1 MKNRILTDAL
11 REVRRTRGRFLSLF
25 LLSALAVAFLA
36 GLRSTAPDME
46 SAADRYFD
54 SCNLMDLRVLSTLGL
69 TDEDLAW
76 LSHVDGVSY
85 VEGAYSVDAVIHG
98 ADRELVVKVHS
109 VTEGVNRPRLRAGRL
124 PAGPGE
130 CAVEPGLLDAL
141 GLELGDSIVLD
152 PGDGDYADALDDTPR
167 TIVGVVDSPLYI
179 SQERGTST
187 LGNGKAE
194 AFLLLPPSAFDLDT
208 YTEAWLLADG
218 AAGLLCYGDG
228 YEALLDGL
236 TDRVEALGEARAGL
250 RKDQVLREAMGTLAL
265 AEETLAEETA
275 DARRTLDDAWDTLT
289 DARTQLDEGWAEYED
304 GVADYDALMDEQRSA
319 LDESQA
325 ALDDALA
332 ELRAGQAEYDAGMA
346 QVREGQAALDQAQA
360 ELDDAEK
367 ALAAGQVTLQEN
379 LDALSDAR
387 AELEDGE
394 ADYAAGAAALAQGW
408 DELEAARVLAR
419 QGQAELDDAALT
431 LSQGEAGYAA
441 GLKELQAQE
450 AELSAAEEAAESLR
464 GWLDR
469 VLAPAAEY
477 PAAALAGI
485 NTPQLADRSYAALF
499 GPLDQALEQVRP
511 DLPAAQQSQVDRLR
525 AALPADGD
533 ALWAGLTG
541 DQPAAYAAG
550 LSQALAGGWA
560 LLDPVTDETLDAL
573 ADGRAQLETG
583 KAQLAATRAQLDA
596 GQAEL
601 AAGRAALAEA
611 QALVNSGTAEL
622 EARQAELDAGRAEL
636 DAGWKEYNEGAA
648 ALAEAQAQA
657 GSALAELEAGQAQLD
672 AQARTLGEALA
683 ELEASRPALEAGW
696 ADYYAGVAQLQQ
708 GRYALE
714 EADHEARETFRAAR
728 EELEEGEADYQD
740 GLRDYWDGEAEADE
754 ALTDA
759 RRELN
764 DARREVLEIEDAQW
778 YVLGRES
785 GQGYLSFQMD
795 AQRMGSIAD
804 LFPLI
809 FFLVAALVCLTTMT
823 RMVEEHRVEIG
834 GMKALGYGTAA
845 ISVKYVGY
853 GLSARL
859 LGGLTGLAVGVPL
872 IPTIIFTAW
881 QSMYTIG
888 PLSLALY
895 PDLSLLS
902 VGAAAATVTLAAL
915 LTCRSTLAAVPAQL
929 MRPRAPKAG
938 KRVLLE
944 RIGPLWRRLSFLQK
958 VTLRNLFRYKKRFC
972 MTVAGIGGCTALIV
986 TGFGL
991 RDSLLAVSDIQY
1003 GELSRYTL
1011 QVQLADDVTQAEAQE
1026 VDAALSDA
1034 GAQAALPARL
1044 TAVTA
1049 SAGGREVEV
1058 YQMAAAGPED
1068 FGDLLVLRDRASHD
1082 PVPLTDDGAV
1092 ITEKLAQLLSLS
1104 VGDPITLSGDGEVT
1118 VTVTGITENYVYH
1131 YVYLTAAGY
1140 EAVCGAAPAENA
1152 RLVRCA
1158 DDAADAV
1165 SAAVVPLAGVTA
1177 VTYIADSQNTYQ
1189 QSMAVVDAAV
1199 LLVIVSA
1206 GALAFVVLLNLSSIN
1221 LTERLRELAT
1231 LKVLGFYDRE
1241 MAAYVFREN
1250 VLLTVFGVLAGM
1262 VMGKFLHRW
1271 LIGTVEID
1279 LMMFGRSAHPLSYLW
1294 AALLTVLFS
1303 FLTGLLSRRRLR
1315 DIDMV
1320 ESLKTV
1326 E

>member
-46 SAADRYFD
+46 AAADRYFD
-54 SCNLMDLRVLSTLGL
+54 ACQLMDLRVLSTLGL
-69 TDEDLAW
+69 TDEDLTW

-85 VEGAYSVDAVIHG
+85 VEGAYSVDAIIHG
-98 ADRELVVKVHS
+98 TDRELVVKVHS
-109 VTEGVNRPRLRAGRL
+109 LTEGVNRPRLRSGRL

-130 CAVEPGLLDAL
+130 CAVEPALLDAL

-152 PGDGDYADALDDTPR
+152 TGDGDYADALDDTPR

-187 LGNGKAE
+187 LGTGKAE

-236 TDRVEALGEARAGL
+236 TARVEALGEARAGL
-250 RKDQVLREAMGTLAL
+250 RKDQVLREAMGELTLAQ
-265 AEETLAEETA
+265 ETLDRETA
-275 DARRTLDDAWDTLT
+275 DAQRKLDDAWDTLS
-289 DARTQLDEGWAEYED
+289 DARRQLDEGWAEYED
-304 GVADYDALMDEQRSA
+304 GVADYDALMEEQRSA

-325 ALDDALA
+325 ALDDALLT
-332 ELRAGQAEYDAGMA
+332 LRTGQAEYNAGLA
-346 QVREGQAALDQAQA
+346 QVREGQAALEEAQA
-360 ELDDAEK
+360 ALDDAK
-367 ALAAGQVTLQEN
+367 RTLADGQVTLREN
-379 LDALSDAR
+379 MDALADAR
-387 AELEDGE
+387 AELEAGE
-394 ADYAAGAAALAQGW
+394 ADYAAGAAALADGW
-408 DELEAARVLAR
+408 AELEAARVLAQ

-431 LSQGEAGYAA
+431 LSQGEAQYAA

-450 AELSAAEEAAESLR
+450 AQLSAAETEAEALR
-464 GWLDR
+464 GWLDK
-469 VLAPAAEY
+469 VLSPAAKD
-477 PAAALAGI
+477 PAAALAALT
-485 NTPQLADRSYAALF
+485 TPQLADRSYAALF

-511 DLPAAQQSQVDRLR
+511 DLPPAQQSQVDRLR
-525 AALPADGD
+525 SALPADGD

-541 DQPAAYAAG
+541 EQSAAYAAG
-550 LSQALAGGWA
+550 LSQALKGGYA
-560 LLDPVTDETLDAL
+560 LLDPVADKTLDTL
-573 ADGRAQLETG
+573 ADARTQLEAG

-601 AAGRAALAEA
+601 AAGRAELAEA
-611 QALVNSGTAEL
+611 QALVSSGTAEL
-622 EARQAELDAGRAEL
+622 EARQAQLEAGRAEL
-636 DAGWKEYNEGAA
+636 DAGWKEYNDGAA
-648 ALAEAQAQA
+648 AFADAQAQA
-657 GSALAELEAGQAQLD
+657 DSALAELEAGQVRLD
-672 AQARTLGEALA
+672 GERDALSAAGETLARSKET
-683 ELEASRPALEAGW
+683 LEAGW
-696 ADYYAGVAQLQQ
+696 TDYYAGVAQLQQ

-714 EADHEARETFRAAR
+714 EADHQAQETFRAAR

-740 GLRDYWDGEAEADE
+740 GLQDYWDGEAEAND

-778 YVLGRES
+778 YVLDRES

-853 GLSARL
+853 GLSASL

-895 PDLSLLS
+895 PGLSLLS
-902 VGAAAATVTLAAL
+902 VGAAAATVTLAAA

-944 RIGPLWRRLSFLQK
+944 RVGPLWRRLSFLQK
-958 VTLRNLFRYKKRFC
+958 VTLRNLFRYKRRFC

-1011 QVQLADDVTQAEAQE
+1011 QVVLSDNITQAEAQE
-1026 VDAALSDA
+1026 VDAALSAA
-1034 GAQAALPARL
+1034 GAEALPARL

-1068 FGDLLVLRDRASHD
+1068 FGDLLVLRDRTSHD
-1082 PVPLTDDGAV
+1082 PVPLTDDGVV

-1104 VGDPITLSGDGEVT
+1104 VGDPITLSGDGTVT
-1118 VTVTGITENYVYH
+1118 ATVTGITENYVYH
-1131 YVYLTAAGY
+1131 YVYLTADGY
-1140 EAVCGAAPAENA
+1140 AALYGSAPEENA

-1199 LLVIVSA
+1199 LLIIVSA

-1241 MAAYVFREN
+1241 LSAYVFREN
-1250 VLLTVFGVLAGM
+1250 ILLTVFGVLAGL
-1262 VMGKFLHRW
+1262 VMGKYLHRW
-1271 LIGTVEID
+1271 LILTVEID

>member
-54 SCNLMDLRVLSTLGL
+54 ACQLMDLRVLSTLGL
-69 TDEDLAW
+69 TDEDLTW

-98 ADRELVVKVHS
+98 AERELVVKVHS
-109 VTEGVNRPRLRAGRL
+109 LTEGVNRPRLRSGRL

-130 CAVEPGLLDAL
+130 CAVEPALLDAL
-141 GLELGDSIVLD
+141 GLALGDAIVLD
-152 PGDGDYADALDDTPR
+152 TGDGDYADALDAAPR

-218 AAGLLCYGDG
+218 AAGLLCYGDD
-228 YEALLDGL
+228 YENLLDGL
-236 TDRVEALGEARAGL
+236 TERVEALGEARAGL
-250 RKDQVLREAMGTLAL
+250 RKDQVLREAMGELTLAQ
-265 AEETLAEETA
+265 ETLDRETA
-275 DARRTLDDAWDTLT
+275 DARRTLDDAWDTLS

-304 GVADYDALMDEQRSA
+304 GVADYDALMEEQRA
-319 LDESQA
+319 TLDESQA
-325 ALDDALA
+325 ALDDALIT
-332 ELRAGQAEYDAGMA
+332 LRAGQAEYDAGMA
-346 QVREGQAALDQAQA
+346 QVREGQAALDEAQAQ
-360 ELDDAEK
+360 LDDAK
-367 ALAAGQVTLQEN
+367 KTLADGQVTLQEN
-379 LDALSDAR
+379 LDALDDAR
-387 AELEDGE
+387 AELEAGE
-394 ADYAAGAAALAQGW
+394 ADYAAGAAALAEGW
-408 DELEAARVLAR
+408 AELEAARVLAQ

-431 LSQGEAGYAA
+431 LSQGEAQYAA

-450 AELSAAEEAAESLR
+450 AQLRAAETQAESLR
-464 GWLDR
+464 GWLDK
-469 VLAPAAEY
+469 VLAPAAKD
-477 PAAALAGI
+477 PAAALAALA
-485 NTPQLADRSYAALF
+485 TPQLADQSYAALF

-511 DLPAAQQSQVDRLR
+511 DLPPTQQSQVDRLR

-541 DQPAAYAAG
+541 DGSAAYAAG
-550 LSQALAGGWA
+550 LSQALAGGYA
-560 LLDPVTDETLDAL
+560 LLDPVADETLDAL
-573 ADGRAQLETG
+573 ADARAQLETG

-601 AAGRAALAEA
+601 AAGRAELAEA
-611 QALVNSGTAEL
+611 QALVSSGTAEL
-622 EARQAELDAGRAEL
+622 EARQAQLDAGRAEL

-657 GSALAELEAGQAQLD
+657 DSALAELEAGQAQLY
-672 AQARTLGEALA
+672 AQARTLGESLA

-708 GRYALE
+708 GRYTLE
-714 EADHEARETFRAAR
+714 EADYEARETFRAAR

-740 GLRDYWDGEAEADE
+740 GLRDYWDGEAEAND

-834 GMKALGYGTAA
+834 GMKALGYSTAA

-853 GLSARL
+853 GLSASL

-895 PDLSLLS
+895 PGLSLLS
-902 VGAAAATVTLAAL
+902 VGAAAATVTLAAA

-944 RIGPLWRRLSFLQK
+944 RVGPLWRRLSFLQK
-958 VTLRNLFRYKKRFC
+958 VTLRNLFRYKRRFC

-991 RDSLLAVSDIQY
+991 RDSLLAVSGIQY

-1011 QVQLADDVTQAEAQE
+1011 QVQLSDDVTQAEGAE
-1026 VDAALSDA
+1026 VDAALSAA
-1034 GAQAALPARL
+1034 GAEALPARL

-1058 YQMAAAGPED
+1058 YQMAAAGDQD
-1068 FGDLLVLRDRASHD
+1068 FGDLLVLRDRTSHD
-1082 PVPLTDDGAV
+1082 PVPLTDDGVV
-1092 ITEKLAQLLSLS
+1092 ITEKLSQLLSLS
-1104 VGDPITLSGDGEVT
+1104 VGDPITLSGDGT
-1118 VTVTGITENYVYH
+1118 VTAAVTGITENYVYH
-1131 YVYLTAAGY
+1131 YVYLTADGY
-1140 EAVCGAAPAENA
+1140 AALYGSAPEGNA

-1241 MAAYVFREN
+1241 LSAYVFREN
-1250 VLLTVFGVLAGM
+1250 ILLTVFGVLAGL
-1262 VMGKFLHRW
+1262 VMGKYLHRW
-1271 LIGTVEID
+1271 LISTVEID

>member
-46 SAADRYFD
+46 AAADRYFD
-54 SCNLMDLRVLSTLGL
+54 ACQLMDLRVLSTLGL
-69 TDEDLAW
+69 TGEDLAW

-85 VEGAYSVDAVIHG
+85 VEGAYSVDAIIHS
-98 ADRELVVKVHS
+98 AERELVVKVHS
-109 VTEGVNRPRLRAGRL
+109 LTEGVNRPRLRSGRL

-130 CAVEPGLLDAL
+130 CAVEPALLDAL
-141 GLELGDSIVLD
+141 GLALGDAIVLD
-152 PGDGDYADALDDTPR
+152 TGDGDYADALDSAPR

-187 LGNGKAE
+187 LGTGKAE

-218 AAGLLCYGDG
+218 AARLLCYGDG

-236 TDRVEALGEARAGL
+236 TGRVEALGEARAGL
-250 RKDQVLREAMGTLAL
+250 RKDQVLREAMGELTLAQ
-265 AEETLAEETA
+265 ETLERETA
-275 DARRTLDDAWDTLT
+275 DARRELDDAWDTLS

-304 GVADYDALMDEQRSA
+304 GVADYDALMDEQRST

-332 ELRAGQAEYDAGMA
+332 ELRAGQAEYDAGML
-346 QVREGQAALDQAQA
+346 QVTEGRAALDEAQT
-360 ELDDAEK
+360 ELDDARRILE
-367 ALAAGQVTLQEN
+367 AGQVTL
-379 LDALSDAR
+379 DATKKQLEEGR
-387 AELEDGE
+387 AELVARE
-394 ADYAAGAAALAQGW
+394 AEYAAGAAALADGW
-408 DELEAARVLAR
+408 AELEAARVLAR

-431 LSQGEAGYAA
+431 LSQGEAQYAA

-450 AELSAAEEAAESLR
+450 AQLSAAEAEAEALR
-464 GWLDR
+464 GWLDK
-469 VLAPAAEY
+469 VLAPAAED
-477 PAAALAGI
+477 PAAALERI
-485 NTPQLADRSYAALF
+485 TTPQLADQSYAALF

-511 DLPAAQQSQVDRLR
+511 DLPAAQQGQADRLR

-541 DQPAAYAAG
+541 EQSAAYAAG
-550 LSQALAGGWA
+550 LSQALVGGYA

-573 ADGRAQLETG
+573 ADARAQLETG

-601 AAGRAALAEA
+601 AAGRAELAEA
-611 QALVNSGTAEL
+611 QALVSSGTAEL

-657 GSALAELEAGQAQLD
+657 DSALAELEAGQAQLD

-714 EADHEARETFRAAR
+714 EADHEARETFRTAR

-740 GLRDYWDGEAEADE
+740 GLQDYWDGEAEAND

-778 YVLGRES
+778 YVLDRES

-853 GLSARL
+853 GLSASL

-872 IPTIIFTAW
+872 FPTIIFTAW

-888 PLSLALY
+888 PLALGFY
-895 PDLSLLS
+895 PALSLLS
-902 VGAAAATVTLAAL
+902 VGAAAATVTLAAA

-944 RIGPLWRRLSFLQK
+944 RVGPLWRRLSFLQK
-958 VTLRNLFRYKKRFC
+958 VTLRNLFRYKRRFC

-1011 QVQLADDVTQAEAQE
+1011 QVVLSDNITQAEAQE
-1026 VDAALSDA
+1026 VDAALSAA
-1034 GAQAALPARL
+1034 GAEALPARL

-1058 YQMAAAGPED
+1058 YQMAAAGDQD
-1068 FGDLLVLRDRASHD
+1068 FGDLLVLRDRTSHD
-1082 PVPLTDDGAV
+1082 PVPLTDGGVV
-1092 ITEKLAQLLSLS
+1092 ITEKLSQLLSLS
-1104 VGDPITLSGDGEVT
+1104 VGDPITLSGDGTVT
-1118 VTVTGITENYVYH
+1118 ATVTGITENYVYH
-1131 YVYLTAAGY
+1131 YIYLTADGY
-1140 EAVCGAAPAENA
+1140 AALYGSAPEGNA

-1158 DDAADAV
+1158 DDAADTV

-1177 VTYIADSQNTYQ
+1177 VTYIADSQQVYQ

-1241 MAAYVFREN
+1241 LSAYVFREN
-1250 VLLTVFGVLAGM
+1250 ILLTVFGVLAGL
-1262 VMGKFLHRW
+1262 VMGKYLHRW
-1271 LIGTVEID
+1271 LILTVEID

>member
-54 SCNLMDLRVLSTLGL
+54 ACQLMDLRVLSTLGL
-69 TDEDLAW
+69 TDEDLTW

-98 ADRELVVKVHS
+98 AERELVVKVHS
-109 VTEGVNRPRLRAGRL
+109 LTEGVNRPRLRSGRL

-130 CAVEPGLLDAL
+130 CAVEPALLDAL

-152 PGDGDYADALDDTPR
+152 TGDGDYADALDDTPR

-187 LGNGKAE
+187 LGTGKAE

-236 TDRVEALGEARAGL
+236 TDRVEALGKARAGL
-250 RKDQVLREAMGTLAL
+250 RKDQVLREAMGELTLAQ
-265 AEETLAEETA
+265 ETLDRETA
-275 DARRTLDDAWDTLT
+275 DAQQELDDAWDTLS

-304 GVADYDALMDEQRSA
+304 GVADYDALMDEQRA
-319 LDESQA
+319 TLDESQT

-346 QVREGQAALDQAQA
+346 QVREGQAALDEAQT
-360 ELDDAEK
+360 ELDNARHVLE
-367 ALAAGQVTLQEN
+367 AGQVTL
-379 LDALSDAR
+379 DATKKQLEEGR
-387 AELEDGE
+387 AELVARE
-394 ADYAAGAAALAQGW
+394 AEYAAGAAALADGW
-408 DELEAARVLAR
+408 TELEAARVLAQ
-419 QGQAELDDAALT
+419 QGQAELDDAALI
-431 LSQGEAGYAA
+431 LSQGEAQYAA

-450 AELSAAEEAAESLR
+450 AQLSAAEAEAEALR
-464 GWLDR
+464 GWLDK
-469 VLAPAAEY
+469 VLSPAAKD
-477 PAAALAGI
+477 PAATLAALT
-485 NTPQLADRSYAALF
+485 TPQLADQSYAALF

-511 DLPAAQQSQVDRLR
+511 DLPPAQQSQVDRLR
-525 AALPADGD
+525 SALPADGD

-541 DQPAAYAAG
+541 EQSAAYAAG
-550 LSQALAGGWA
+550 LSQALVGGYA
-560 LLDPVTDETLDAL
+560 LLDPVADETLDAL
-573 ADGRAQLETG
+573 ADARAQLETG

-601 AAGRAALAEA
+601 AAGRAELAEA
-611 QALVNSGTAEL
+611 QALVSSGTAEL
-622 EARQAELDAGRAEL
+622 EARQAQLDAGRAEL

-657 GSALAELEAGQAQLD
+657 DSALAELEAGQAQLD
-672 AQARTLGEALA
+672 GGRDALSAAGETLARSKET
-683 ELEASRPALEAGW
+683 LEAGW

-714 EADHEARETFRAAR
+714 EADYEAQETFRAAR

-740 GLRDYWDGEAEADE
+740 GLRDYWDGEAEAND

-853 GLSARL
+853 GLSASL

-895 PDLSLLS
+895 PGLSLLS
-902 VGAAAATVTLAAL
+902 VGAAAATVTLAAA

-1011 QVQLADDVTQAEAQE
+1011 QVQLSDDVTQAEAQE
-1026 VDAALSDA
+1026 VDAALSAA
-1034 GAQAALPARL
+1034 GAEALPARL

-1058 YQMAAAGPED
+1058 YQMAAAGDQD
-1068 FGDLLVLRDRASHD
+1068 FGDLLVLRDRTSHD
-1082 PVPLTDDGAV
+1082 PVPLTDGGVV
-1092 ITEKLAQLLSLS
+1092 ITEKLSQLLSLS
-1104 VGDPITLSGDGEVT
+1104 VGDPITLSGDGTVT
-1118 VTVTGITENYVYH
+1118 ATVTGITENYVYH
-1131 YVYLTAAGY
+1131 YVYLTADGY
-1140 EAVCGAAPAENA
+1140 AALYGSAPEGNA

-1158 DDAADAV
+1158 DDAADTV

-1177 VTYIADSQNTYQ
+1177 VTYIADSQQVYQ

-1241 MAAYVFREN
+1241 LSAYVFREN
-1250 VLLTVFGVLAGM
+1250 ILLTVFGVLAGL
-1262 VMGKFLHRW
+1262 VMGKYLHRW
-1271 LIGTVEID
+1271 LILTVEID

>member
-54 SCNLMDLRVLSTLGL
+54 ACQLMDLRVLSTLGL

-98 ADRELVVKVHS
+98 AERELVVKVHS
-109 VTEGVNRPRLRAGRL
+109 LTEGVNRPRLRSGRL

-130 CAVEPGLLDAL
+130 CAVEPALLDAL

-152 PGDGDYADALDDTPR
+152 TGDGDYADALDDTPR

-187 LGNGKAE
+187 LGTGKAE
-194 AFLLLPPSAFDLDT
+194 AFLLLPPSSFDLDT

-236 TDRVEALGEARAGL
+236 TERVEALGEARAGL
-250 RKDQVLREAMGTLAL
+250 RKDQVLREAMGELTLAQ
-265 AEETLAEETA
+265 ETLDRETA
-275 DARRTLDDAWDTLT
+275 DARRELDDAWDTLS

-304 GVADYDALMDEQRSA
+304 GVADYDALMDEQRA
-319 LDESQA
+319 TLDESQA
-325 ALDDALA
+325 ALDDALIT
-332 ELRAGQAEYDAGMA
+332 LRAGQAEYDAGMA
-346 QVREGQAALDQAQA
+346 QVREGQAALDEAQAQ
-360 ELDDAEK
+360 LDDAK
-367 ALAAGQVTLQEN
+367 KTLADGQVTLQEN
-379 LDALSDAR
+379 LDALDDAR
-387 AELEDGE
+387 AELEAGE
-394 ADYAAGAAALAQGW
+394 ADYAAGAAALAEGW
-408 DELEAARVLAR
+408 AELEAARVLAR
-419 QGQAELDDAALT
+419 EGQAELDDAALT
-431 LSQGEAGYAA
+431 LSQGEAQYAA

-450 AELSAAEEAAESLR
+450 AQLSAAETQAESLR
-464 GWLDR
+464 GWLDK
-469 VLAPAAEY
+469 VLAPAAEN
-477 PAAALAGI
+477 PAATLAALT
-485 NTPQLADRSYAALF
+485 TPQKAEQSYAALF

-511 DLPAAQQSQVDRLR
+511 DLPPAQQGQVDRLR

-541 DQPAAYAAG
+541 DGSAAYAAG
-550 LSQALAGGWA
+550 LSQALAGGYA
-560 LLDPVTDETLDAL
+560 LLDPVAEETLDAL
-573 ADGRAQLETG
+573 ADARAQLETG

-601 AAGRAALAEA
+601 AAGRAELAEA

-622 EARQAELDAGRAEL
+622 EARQAQLEAGRAEL
-636 DAGWKEYNEGAA
+636 DAGWKEYNDGAA
-648 ALAEAQAQA
+648 AFADAQAQA
-657 GSALAELEAGQAQLD
+657 DSALSELEAGQVRLD
-672 AQARTLGEALA
+672 GERDALSAAGETLARSKET
-683 ELEASRPALEAGW
+683 LEAGW

-714 EADHEARETFRAAR
+714 EADHQAQETFRAAR
-728 EELEEGEADYQD
+728 EELEEGEADYRD
-740 GLRDYWDGEAEADE
+740 GLQDYWDGESEAND
-754 ALTDA
+754 ALTDT

-778 YVLGRES
+778 YVLDRES
-785 GQGYLSFQMD
+785 GQGYLFFQMD

-853 GLSARL
+853 GLSASL

-872 IPTIIFTAW
+872 FPTIIFTAW

-888 PLSLALY
+888 PLALGFY
-895 PDLSLLS
+895 PALSLLS
-902 VGAAAATVTLAAL
+902 VGAAAATVTLAAA

-944 RIGPLWRRLSFLQK
+944 RVGPLWRRLSFLQK
-958 VTLRNLFRYKKRFC
+958 VTLRNLFRYKRRFC

-991 RDSLLAVSDIQY
+991 RDSLLAVSGIQY

-1011 QVQLADDVTQAEAQE
+1011 QVQLSDDVTQAEGAE
-1026 VDAALSDA
+1026 VDAALSAA
-1034 GAQAALPARL
+1034 GAEALPARL

-1058 YQMAAAGPED
+1058 YQMAAAGDRD
-1068 FGDLLVLRDRASHD
+1068 FGDMLVLRDRTSHD
-1082 PVPLTDDGAV
+1082 PVPLTDDGVV

-1104 VGDPITLSGDGEVT
+1104 VGDPITLSGDGTVT
-1118 VTVTGITENYVYH
+1118 ATVTGITENYVYH
-1131 YVYLTAAGY
+1131 YVYLTADGY
-1140 EAVCGAAPAENA
+1140 AALYGSAPEGNA

-1158 DDAADAV
+1158 DDAADTV

-1241 MAAYVFREN
+1241 LSAYVFREN
-1250 VLLTVFGVLAGM
+1250 ILLTVFGVLAGL
-1262 VMGKFLHRW
+1262 VMGKYLHRW
-1271 LIGTVEID
+1271 LILTVEID

>member
-46 SAADRYFD
+46 AAADRYFD
-54 SCNLMDLRVLSTLGL
+54 ACQLMDLRVLSTLGL
-69 TDEDLAW
+69 TDEDLTW
-76 LSHVDGVSY
+76 LSLVDGVSY
-85 VEGAYSVDAVIHG
+85 VEGGYSVDAVIHG
-98 ADRELVVKVHS
+98 AERELVVKVHS
-109 VTEGVNRPRLRAGRL
+109 LTEGVNRPRLRSGRL

-130 CAVEPGLLDAL
+130 CAVEPALLDAL
-141 GLELGDSIVLD
+141 GLELGDAIVLD
-152 PGDGDYADALDDTPR
+152 TGDGDYADALDDTPR

-236 TDRVEALGEARAGL
+236 TERVEALGEARAGL
-250 RKDQVLREAMGTLAL
+250 RKDQVLREAMGELTLAQ
-265 AEETLAEETA
+265 ETLDRESA
-275 DARRTLDDAWDTLT
+275 DARRTLDDAWDTLS

-304 GVADYDALMDEQRSA
+304 GVADYDALMEEQRSA

-325 ALDDALA
+325 ALDDALIT
-332 ELRAGQAEYDAGMA
+332 LRAGQAEYDAGMA
-346 QVREGQAALDQAQA
+346 QVREGQAALDEAQAQ
-360 ELDDAEK
+360 LDDAK
-367 ALAAGQVTLQEN
+367 KTLADGQVTLQEN
-379 LDALSDAR
+379 LDALDDAR
-387 AELEDGE
+387 AELEAGE
-394 ADYAAGAAALAQGW
+394 ADYAAGAAALAEGW
-408 DELEAARVLAR
+408 AELEAARVLAQ

-431 LSQGEAGYAA
+431 LSQGEAQYAA

-450 AELSAAEEAAESLR
+450 AQLSAAETQAESLR
-464 GWLDR
+464 GWLDK
-469 VLAPAAEY
+469 VLAPAAEN
-477 PAAALAGI
+477 PAATLAALT
-485 NTPQLADRSYAALF
+485 TPQLADRSYAALF

-511 DLPAAQQSQVDRLR
+511 DLPPTQQSQVDRLR

-541 DQPAAYAAG
+541 DGSAAYAAG
-550 LSQALAGGWA
+550 LSQALAGGYA
-560 LLDPVTDETLDAL
+560 LLDPVADETLDAL
-573 ADGRAQLETG
+573 ADARAQLDAG

-601 AAGRAALAEA
+601 AAGRAELAEA
-611 QALVNSGTAEL
+611 QALVSSGTAEL
-622 EARQAELDAGRAEL
+622 EARQAQLDAGRAEL
-636 DAGWKEYNEGAA
+636 DAGWKEYHEGAA

-657 GSALAELEAGQAQLD
+657 DSALAELEAGQAQLY

-714 EADHEARETFRAAR
+714 EADYEAQETFRAAR

-740 GLRDYWDGEAEADE
+740 GLRDYWDGEAEAND

-853 GLSARL
+853 GLSASL

-895 PDLSLLS
+895 PGLSLLS
-902 VGAAAATVTLAAL
+902 VGAAAATVTLAAA

-944 RIGPLWRRLSFLQK
+944 RVGPLWRRLSFLQK
-958 VTLRNLFRYKKRFC
+958 VTLRNLFRYKRRFC

-991 RDSLLAVSDIQY
+991 RDSLLAVSGIQY
-1003 GELSRYTL
+1003 GALSRYTL

-1026 VDAALSDA
+1026 VDAALSAA
-1034 GAQAALPARL
+1034 GAEALPARL

-1058 YQMAAAGPED
+1058 YQMAAAGDQD
-1068 FGDLLVLRDRASHD
+1068 FGDLLVLRDRTSHD
-1082 PVPLTDDGAV
+1082 PVPLTDDGVV
-1092 ITEKLAQLLSLS
+1092 ITEKLSQLLSLS
-1104 VGDPITLSGDGEVT
+1104 VGDPITLSGDGTVT
-1118 VTVTGITENYVYH
+1118 ATVTGITENYVYH
-1131 YVYLTAAGY
+1131 YVYLTADGY
-1140 EAVCGAAPAENA
+1140 AALYGSAPEGNA

-1241 MAAYVFREN
+1241 LSAYVFREN
-1250 VLLTVFGVLAGM
+1250 ILLTVFGVLAGL
-1262 VMGKFLHRW
+1262 VMGKYLHRW
-1271 LIGTVEID
+1271 LISTVEID

>member
-46 SAADRYFD
+46 AAADRYFD
-54 SCNLMDLRVLSTLGL
+54 ACQLMDLRVLSTLGL

-98 ADRELVVKVHS
+98 TERELVVKVHS
-109 VTEGVNRPRLRAGRL
+109 LTEGVNRPRLRSGRL

-130 CAVEPGLLDAL
+130 CAVEPALLDAL

-152 PGDGDYADALDDTPR
+152 TGDGDYADALDDTPR

-187 LGNGKAE
+187 LGTGKAE

-236 TDRVEALGEARAGL
+236 TERVEALGEARAGL
-250 RKDQVLREAMGTLAL
+250 RKDQVLREAMGELTLAQ
-265 AEETLAEETA
+265 ETLDRETA
-275 DARRTLDDAWDTLT
+275 DAQRELDDAWDTLS
-289 DARTQLDEGWAEYED
+289 DARRQLDEGWAEYED
-304 GVADYDALMDEQRSA
+304 GVAEYDALMEEQRST

-332 ELRAGQAEYDAGMA
+332 ELRAGQAEYDAGML
-346 QVREGQAALDQAQA
+346 QVTEGRAALDDAQT
-360 ELDDAEK
+360 ELDDARRVLE
-367 ALAAGQVTLQEN
+367 AGQVTL
-379 LDALSDAR
+379 DATKKQLEEGR
-387 AELEDGE
+387 AELVARE
-394 ADYAAGAAALAQGW
+394 AEYAAGAAALAQGW
-408 DELEAARVLAR
+408 DELEAAQILAR

-431 LSQGEAGYAA
+431 LSQGDAQYAA

-450 AELSAAEEAAESLR
+450 AQLSAAEAEAEALR
-464 GWLDR
+464 GWLDK
-469 VLAPAAEY
+469 VLSPAAKD
-477 PAAALAGI
+477 PAAALAALT
-485 NTPQLADRSYAALF
+485 TPQLADRSYAALF
-499 GPLDQALEQVRP
+499 GPLDEALEQVRP
-511 DLPAAQQSQVDRLR
+511 DLPAGQQSQADRLR

-541 DQPAAYAAG
+541 EQSAAYTAG
-550 LSQALAGGWA
+550 LSQALKGGYA
-560 LLDPVTDETLDAL
+560 LLDPVADKTLDTL
-573 ADGRAQLETG
+573 ADARTQLEAG

-601 AAGRAALAEA
+601 AAGRAELAEA
-611 QALVNSGTAEL
+611 QALVSSGTAEL
-622 EARQAELDAGRAEL
+622 EARQAQLEAGRAEL
-636 DAGWKEYNEGAA
+636 DAGWKEYNDGAA
-648 ALAEAQAQA
+648 AFADAQAQA
-657 GSALAELEAGQAQLD
+657 DSALAELEAGQVRLD
-672 AQARTLGEALA
+672 GERDALSAAGETLARSKET
-683 ELEASRPALEAGW
+683 LEAGW
-696 ADYYAGVAQLQQ
+696 TDYYAGVAQLQQ

-714 EADHEARETFRAAR
+714 EADHQAQETFRAAR

-740 GLRDYWDGEAEADE
+740 GLQDYWDGEAEAND

-778 YVLGRES
+778 YVLDRES

-853 GLSARL
+853 GLSASL

-872 IPTIIFTAW
+872 FPTIIFTAW

-888 PLSLALY
+888 PLALGFY
-895 PDLSLLS
+895 PALSLLS
-902 VGAAAATVTLAAL
+902 VGAAAATVTLAAA

-944 RIGPLWRRLSFLQK
+944 RVGPLWRRLSFLQK
-958 VTLRNLFRYKKRFC
+958 VTLRNLFRYKRRFC

-1011 QVQLADDVTQAEAQE
+1011 QVVLSDNVTQAEAQE
-1026 VDAALSDA
+1026 VDAALSAA
-1034 GAQAALPARL
+1034 GAEALPARL

-1068 FGDLLVLRDRASHD
+1068 FGDLLVLRDRTSHD
-1082 PVPLTDDGAV
+1082 PVPLTDDGVV

-1104 VGDPITLSGDGEVT
+1104 VGDPITLSGDGTVT
-1118 VTVTGITENYVYH
+1118 ATVTGITENYVYH
-1131 YVYLTAAGY
+1131 YVYLTADGY
-1140 EAVCGAAPAENA
+1140 AALYGSAPEGNA

-1158 DDAADAV
+1158 DDAADTV

-1177 VTYIADSQNTYQ
+1177 VTYIADSQQVYQ

-1241 MAAYVFREN
+1241 LSAYVFREN
-1250 VLLTVFGVLAGM
+1250 ILLTVFGVLAGL
-1262 VMGKFLHRW
+1262 VMGKYLHRW
-1271 LIGTVEID
+1271 LILTVEID

>member
-46 SAADRYFD
+46 AAADRYFD
-54 SCNLMDLRVLSTLGL
+54 ACQLMDLRVLSTLGL
-69 TDEDLAW
+69 TDEDLTW

-85 VEGAYSVDAVIHG
+85 VEGAYSVDAIIHG
-98 ADRELVVKVHS
+98 AERELVVKVHS
-109 VTEGVNRPRLRAGRL
+109 LTEGVNRPRLRSGRL

-130 CAVEPGLLDAL
+130 CAVEPALLEAL
-141 GLELGDSIVLD
+141 GLELGDAIVLD
-152 PGDGDYADALDDTPR
+152 TGDGDYADALDDTPR

-218 AAGLLCYGDG
+218 AAGLLCYGDD

-236 TDRVEALGEARAGL
+236 TGRVEALGEARAGL
-250 RKDQVLREAMGTLAL
+250 RKDQVLREAMGELTLAQ
-265 AEETLAEETA
+265 ETLDRETA
-275 DARRTLDDAWDTLT
+275 DARRTLDDAWDTLS

-304 GVADYDALMDEQRSA
+304 GVADYDALMDEQRA
-319 LDESQA
+319 TLDESQA
-325 ALDDALA
+325 ALDDALIT
-332 ELRAGQAEYDAGMA
+332 LRAGQAEYDAGMP
-346 QVREGQAALDQAQA
+346 QVREGQAALDEAQA
-360 ELDDAEK
+360 ELDDAK
-367 ALAAGQVTLQEN
+367 KTLADGQVTLQEN
-379 LDALSDAR
+379 LDALDDAR
-387 AELEDGE
+387 AELEAGE
-394 ADYAAGAAALAQGW
+394 ADYAAGAAALAEGW
-408 DELEAARVLAR
+408 AELEAARVLAR
-419 QGQAELDDAALT
+419 EGQAELDDAALT
-431 LSQGEAGYAA
+431 LSQGEAQYAA

-450 AELSAAEEAAESLR
+450 AQLSAAEAEAEALR
-464 GWLDR
+464 GWLDK
-469 VLAPAAEY
+469 VLSPAAKN
-477 PAAALAGI
+477 PAATLAALT
-485 NTPQLADRSYAALF
+485 TPQLADRSYAALF

-511 DLPAAQQSQVDRLR
+511 DLPPTQQSQVDRLR

-541 DQPAAYAAG
+541 DGSAAYAAG
-550 LSQALAGGWA
+550 LSQALVGGYA
-560 LLDPVTDETLDAL
+560 LLDPVADETLDAL
-573 ADGRAQLETG
+573 ADARAQLETG

-622 EARQAELDAGRAEL
+622 EARQAQLEAGRAEL
-636 DAGWKEYNEGAA
+636 DAGWKEYNDGAA
-648 ALAEAQAQA
+648 AFADAQAQA
-657 GSALAELEAGQAQLD
+657 DSALAELEAGQVRLD
-672 AQARTLGEALA
+672 GERDALSAAVETLARSKET
-683 ELEASRPALEAGW
+683 LEAGW

-708 GRYALE
+708 GRYALK
-714 EADHEARETFRAAR
+714 EADHEAQETFRAAR
-728 EELEEGEADYQD
+728 EELEEGEADYRD
-740 GLRDYWDGEAEADE
+740 GLQDYWDGEAEAND

-778 YVLGRES
+778 YVLDRES

-853 GLSARL
+853 GLSASL

-872 IPTIIFTAW
+872 FPTIIFTAW

-888 PLSLALY
+888 PLALGFY
-895 PDLSLLS
+895 PALSLLS
-902 VGAAAATVTLAAL
+902 VGAAAATVTLAAA

-929 MRPRAPKAG
+929 MRPYAPKAG

-944 RIGPLWRRLSFLQK
+944 RVGPLWRRLSFLQK
-958 VTLRNLFRYKKRFC
+958 VTLRNLFRYKRRFC

-991 RDSLLAVSDIQY
+991 RDSLLAVSGIQY

-1011 QVQLADDVTQAEAQE
+1011 QVQLSDDVTQAEGAE
-1026 VDAALSDA
+1026 VDAALSAA
-1034 GAQAALPARL
+1034 GAEALPARL

-1058 YQMAAAGPED
+1058 YQMAAAGDQD
-1068 FGDLLVLRDRASHD
+1068 FGDLLVLRDRTSHD
-1082 PVPLTDDGAV
+1082 PVPLTDDGVV
-1092 ITEKLAQLLSLS
+1092 ITEKLSQLLSLS
-1104 VGDPITLSGDGEVT
+1104 VGDPITLSGDGTVT
-1118 VTVTGITENYVYH
+1118 ATVTGITENYVYH
-1131 YVYLTAAGY
+1131 YVYLTADGY
-1140 EAVCGAAPAENA
+1140 AALYGSAPEGNA

-1158 DDAADAV
+1158 DDAADTV

-1177 VTYIADSQNTYQ
+1177 VTYIADSQQVYQ

-1241 MAAYVFREN
+1241 LSAYVFREN
-1250 VLLTVFGVLAGM
+1250 ILLTVFGVLAGL
-1262 VMGKFLHRW
+1262 VMGKYLHRW
-1271 LIGTVEID
+1271 LISTVEID

-1294 AALLTVLFS
+1294 ATLLTVLFS

>member
-54 SCNLMDLRVLSTLGL
+54 ACQLMDLRVLSTLGL
-69 TDEDLAW
+69 TDEDLTYLA
-76 LSHVDGVSY
+76 SVDGVSY
-85 VEGAYSVDAVIHG
+85 VEGGYSVDAVIHG
-98 ADRELVVKVHS
+98 AERELVVKVHS
-109 VTEGVNRPRLRAGRL
+109 LTEGVNRPRLRSGRL

-130 CAVEPGLLDAL
+130 CAVEPALLDAL

-152 PGDGDYADALDDTPR
+152 TGDGDYADALDDTPR

-187 LGNGKAE
+187 LGTGKAE
-194 AFLLLPPSAFDLDT
+194 AFLLLPPSAFDLDA
-208 YTEAWLLADG
+208 YTEVWLLADG
-218 AAGLLCYGDG
+218 AAGLLCYGGG

-236 TDRVEALGEARAGL
+236 TSRVEDLGEARAGL
-250 RKDQVLREAMGTLAL
+250 RKDQVLREAMGELAL
-265 AEETLAEETA
+265 AQETLDRESA
-275 DARRTLDDAWDTLT
+275 DARRELDDAWDTLT
-289 DARTQLDEGWAEYED
+289 DARAQLDEGWAEYED
-304 GVADYDALMDEQRSA
+304 GVADYDALMDEQRA
-319 LDESQA
+319 TLDDSQA

-346 QVREGQAALDQAQA
+346 QVREGQAALDEAQA
-360 ELDDAEK
+360 ELDDARRVLE
-367 ALAAGQVTLQEN
+367 AGQVTL
-379 LDALSDAR
+379 DATRKQLEEGR
-387 AELEDGE
+387 AELVARE
-394 ADYAAGAAALAQGW
+394 AEYAAGAAALADGW
-408 DELEAARVLAR
+408 AELEAARVLAQ

-431 LSQGEAGYAA
+431 LSQGEAQYAA
-441 GLKELQAQE
+441 GLKELQAKE
-450 AELSAAEEAAESLR
+450 AELSAAEAEAQALR
-464 GWLDR
+464 GWLDKVLSPAADDPAA
-469 VLAPAAEY
+469 VLAG
-477 PAAALAGI
+477 LT
-485 NTPQLADRSYAALF
+485 TPQLADQSYAALF
-499 GPLDQALEQVRP
+499 GPLDQALEQARP
-511 DLPAAQQSQVDRLR
+511 NLPPAQQGQVDRLR

-541 DQPAAYAAG
+541 EQSAAYAAG
-550 LSQALAGGWA
+550 LSQALIGGYA
-560 LLDPVTDETLDAL
+560 LLDPVADETLDAL
-573 ADGRAQLETG
+573 ADARAQLEAG

-601 AAGRAALAEA
+601 AAGRAELAEA
-611 QALVNSGTAEL
+611 QALVRSGTAEL
-622 EARQAELDAGRAEL
+622 ESRQAQLEAGRAEL
-636 DAGWKEYNEGAA
+636 DAGWKEYNDGAA
-648 ALAEAQAQA
+648 AFADAQAQA
-657 GSALAELEAGQAQLD
+657 ESALAELEAGQVLLD
-672 AQARTLGEALA
+672 EEGESLSAAVETLARSKET
-683 ELEASRPALEAGW
+683 LEAGW
-696 ADYYAGVAQLQQ
+696 SDYYTGVSQLQQ

-714 EADHEARETFRAAR
+714 EADHEAQDTFRAAR
-728 EELEEGEADYQD
+728 EELEEGEADYRD
-740 GLRDYWDGEAEADE
+740 GLRDYWDGEAEAND

-778 YVLGRES
+778 YVLNRES

-853 GLSARL
+853 GLSASL

-872 IPTIIFTAW
+872 FPTIIFTAW

-888 PLSLALY
+888 PLTLGFY
-895 PDLSLLS
+895 PALSLLS
-902 VGAAAATVTLAAL
+902 VGAAAATVTLAAA

-944 RIGPLWRRLSFLQK
+944 RVGPLWRRLSFLQK
-958 VTLRNLFRYKKRFC
+958 VTLRNLFRYKRRFC

-991 RDSLLAVSDIQY
+991 RDSLLAVSGIQY

-1011 QVQLADDVTQAEAQE
+1011 QVVLSDNVTQAEQDE
-1026 VDAALSDA
+1026 VDAALSAA
-1034 GAQAALPARL
+1034 GAEALPARL

-1058 YQMAAAGPED
+1058 YQMAAAGDRD
-1068 FGDLLVLRDRASHD
+1068 FGDLLVLRDRTSHD
-1082 PVPLTDDGAV
+1082 PVPLTDDGVV

-1104 VGDPITLSGDGEVT
+1104 VGDPITLSGDGTVT
-1118 VTVTGITENYVYH
+1118 ATVTGITENYVYH
-1131 YVYLTAAGY
+1131 YVYLTAEGY
-1140 EAVCGAAPAENA
+1140 AALYGSAPERNA

-1241 MAAYVFREN
+1241 LAAYVFREN
-1250 VLLTVFGVLAGM
+1250 ILLTVFGVLAGL
-1262 VMGKFLHRW
+1262 VMGKYLHRW
-1271 LIGTVEID
+1271 LISTVEID

-1303 FLTGLLSRRRLR
+1303 FLTGLLSRLRLR

>member
-54 SCNLMDLRVLSTLGL
+54 ACQLMDLRVLSTLGL

-98 ADRELVVKVHS
+98 AERELVVKVHS
-109 VTEGVNRPRLRAGRL
+109 LTEGVNRPRLRSGRL

-130 CAVEPGLLDAL
+130 CAVEPALLDAL

-152 PGDGDYADALDDTPR
+152 TGDGDYADALDDTPR

-187 LGNGKAE
+187 LGTGKAE

-236 TDRVEALGEARAGL
+236 TDRVEALGKARAGL
-250 RKDQVLREAMGTLAL
+250 RKDQVLREAMGELTLAQ
-265 AEETLAEETA
+265 ETLDRETA
-275 DARRTLDDAWDTLT
+275 DAQQELDDAWDTLS

-304 GVADYDALMDEQRSA
+304 GVADYDALMDEQRA
-319 LDESQA
+319 TLDESQT

-346 QVREGQAALDQAQA
+346 QVREGQAALDEAQT
-360 ELDDAEK
+360 ELDNARQVLE
-367 ALAAGQVTLQEN
+367 AGQVTL
-379 LDALSDAR
+379 DATKKQLEEGQ
-387 AELEDGE
+387 AELVARE
-394 ADYAAGAAALAQGW
+394 AEYAAGAAALAEGW
-408 DELEAARVLAR
+408 AELEAARVLA
-419 QGQAELDDAALT
+419 QLGQAELDDAALT
-431 LSQGEAGYAA
+431 LSQGEAQYAA
-441 GLKELQAQE
+441 GLKELQTQE
-450 AELSAAEEAAESLR
+450 AQLS
-464 GWLDR
+464 
-469 VLAPAAEY
+469 
-477 PAAALAGI
+477 
-485 NTPQLADRSYAALF
+485 
-499 GPLDQALEQVRP
+499 
-511 DLPAAQQSQVDRLR
+511 
-525 AALPADGD
+525 
-533 ALWAGLTG
+533 
-541 DQPAAYAAG
+541 AAG
-550 LSQALAGGWA
+550 LSQALVGGYA
-560 LLDPVTDETLDAL
+560 LLDPVADETLDAL
-573 ADGRAQLETG
+573 ADARAQLETG

-601 AAGRAALAEA
+601 AAGRAELAEA
-611 QALVNSGTAEL
+611 QALVSSGTAEL
-622 EARQAELDAGRAEL
+622 EARQAELEAGRAEL
-636 DAGWKEYNEGAA
+636 DAGWKEYNDGAA
-648 ALAEAQAQA
+648 AFADAQAQA
-657 GSALAELEAGQAQLD
+657 DSALAELEAGQVRLD
-672 AQARTLGEALA
+672 GERDALSAAGETLARSKET
-683 ELEASRPALEAGW
+683 LEAGW

-714 EADHEARETFRAAR
+714 EADHQAQETFRAAR
-728 EELEEGEADYQD
+728 EELEEGEADYRD
-740 GLRDYWDGEAEADE
+740 GLQDYWDGESEAND

-764 DARREVLEIEDAQW
+764 DTRREVLEIEDAQW
-778 YVLGRES
+778 YVLDRES

-853 GLSARL
+853 GLSASL

-872 IPTIIFTAW
+872 FPTIIFTAW

-888 PLSLALY
+888 PLALGFY
-895 PDLSLLS
+895 PALSLLS
-902 VGAAAATVTLAAL
+902 VGAAAATVTLAAA

-944 RIGPLWRRLSFLQK
+944 RVGPLWRRLSFLQK
-958 VTLRNLFRYKKRFC
+958 VTLRNLFRYKRRFC

-1011 QVQLADDVTQAEAQE
+1011 QVQLSDNVTQAEAQE
-1026 VDAALSDA
+1026 VDAALSAA
-1034 GAQAALPARL
+1034 GAEALPARL

-1058 YQMAAAGPED
+1058 YQMAAAGPEN
-1068 FGDLLVLRDRASHD
+1068 FGDLLVLRDRTSHD
-1082 PVPLTDDGAV
+1082 PVPLTDDGVV
-1092 ITEKLAQLLSLS
+1092 ITEKLSQLLSLS
-1104 VGDPITLSGDGEVT
+1104 VGDPITLSGDGTVT
-1118 VTVTGITENYVYH
+1118 ATVTGITENYVYH
-1131 YVYLTAAGY
+1131 YVYLTADGY
-1140 EAVCGAAPAENA
+1140 AALYGSAPEGNA

-1158 DDAADAV
+1158 DDAADTV

-1177 VTYIADSQNTYQ
+1177 VTYIADSQQIYQ

-1241 MAAYVFREN
+1241 LSAYVFREN
-1250 VLLTVFGVLAGM
+1250 ILLTVFGVLAGL
-1262 VMGKFLHRW
+1262 VMGKYLHRW
-1271 LIGTVEID
+1271 LILTVEID

>member
-46 SAADRYFD
+46 AAADRYFD
-54 SCNLMDLRVLSTLGL
+54 ACQLMDLRVLSTLGL
-69 TDEDLAW
+69 TDEDLTW

-98 ADRELVVKVHS
+98 AERELVVKVHS
-109 VTEGVNRPRLRAGRL
+109 LTEGVNRPRLRSGRL

-130 CAVEPGLLDAL
+130 CAVEPALLDAL
-141 GLELGDSIVLD
+141 GLALGDTIVLD
-152 PGDGDYADALDDTPR
+152 TGDGDYADALDDIPR

-218 AAGLLCYGDG
+218 AAGLLCYGDD

-236 TDRVEALGEARAGL
+236 TERVEALGEARAGL
-250 RKDQVLREAMGTLAL
+250 RKDQVLREAMGELTLAQ
-265 AEETLAEETA
+265 ETLDRETA

-304 GVADYDALMDEQRSA
+304 GVADYDALMDEQRA
-319 LDESQA
+319 TLDESQA
-325 ALDDALA
+325 ALDDALIT
-332 ELRAGQAEYDAGMA
+332 LRAGQAEYDAGMA
-346 QVREGQAALDQAQA
+346 QVREGQAALDEAQAQ
-360 ELDDAEK
+360 LDDAK
-367 ALAAGQVTLQEN
+367 KTLADGQVTLQEN
-379 LDALSDAR
+379 LDTLDDAR
-387 AELEDGE
+387 AELEAGE
-394 ADYAAGAAALAQGW
+394 ADYAAGAAALAEGW
-408 DELEAARVLAR
+408 AELEAARVLAE

-431 LSQGEAGYAA
+431 LSQGEAQYAA
-441 GLKELQAQE
+441 GLKELQTQE
-450 AELSAAEEAAESLR
+450 AQLSAAETQAESLR
-464 GWLDR
+464 GWLDK
-469 VLAPAAEY
+469 VLAPAAEN
-477 PAAALAGI
+477 PAAALAALT
-485 NTPQLADRSYAALF
+485 TPQLADRSYAALF

-511 DLPAAQQSQVDRLR
+511 DLPPTQQSQVDRLR
-525 AALPADGD
+525 SALPADGD

-541 DQPAAYAAG
+541 DGSAAYAAG
-550 LSQALAGGWA
+550 LSQALVGGYA
-560 LLDPVTDETLDAL
+560 LLDPVADETLDAL
-573 ADGRAQLETG
+573 ADARAQLEAG

-601 AAGRAALAEA
+601 AAGRAELAEA
-611 QALVNSGTAEL
+611 QALVSSGTAEL
-622 EARQAELDAGRAEL
+622 EARQAQLDAGRAEL

-657 GSALAELEAGQAQLD
+657 DSALAELEAGQAQLG

-708 GRYALE
+708 GRYTLE
-714 EADHEARETFRAAR
+714 EADYEAQETFRAAR

-740 GLRDYWDGEAEADE
+740 GLRDYWDGEAEAND

-853 GLSARL
+853 GLSASL

-895 PDLSLLS
+895 PGLSLLS
-902 VGAAAATVTLAAL
+902 VGAAAATVTLAAA

-944 RIGPLWRRLSFLQK
+944 RVGPLWRRLSFLQK
-958 VTLRNLFRYKKRFC
+958 VTLRNLFRYKRRFC

-991 RDSLLAVSDIQY
+991 RDSLLAVSGIQY

-1011 QVQLADDVTQAEAQE
+1011 QVQLSDDVTQAEGAE
-1026 VDAALSDA
+1026 VDAALSAA
-1034 GAQAALPARL
+1034 GAEALPARL

-1058 YQMAAAGPED
+1058 YQMAAAGDQD
-1068 FGDLLVLRDRASHD
+1068 FGDLLVLRDRTSHD
-1082 PVPLTDDGAV
+1082 PVPLTDDGVV
-1092 ITEKLAQLLSLS
+1092 ITEKLSQLLSLS
-1104 VGDPITLSGDGEVT
+1104 VGDPITLSGDGT
-1118 VTVTGITENYVYH
+1118 VTAAVTGITENYVYH
-1131 YVYLTAAGY
+1131 YVYLTADGY
-1140 EAVCGAAPAENA
+1140 AALYGSTPEGNA

-1241 MAAYVFREN
+1241 LSAYVFREN
-1250 VLLTVFGVLAGM
+1250 ILLTVFGVLAGL
-1262 VMGKFLHRW
+1262 VMGKYLHRW
-1271 LIGTVEID
+1271 LISTVEID